1 MKNLNSIASEQVC
14 DLVDGRLTDA
24 DGAQV
29 LQGVLS
35 DPQALQAWHAYHVIG
50 DVLRSPELAPQT
62 DDLAFLAKLE
72 LRLAQEPERPAVGAV
87 VPAQTMSA
95 PSAVAPA
102 VAVVAIERQ
111 PANAAVF
118 RWKMLA
124 GVACVAFVGVLGVN
138 VWTQS
143 SAGKDAQIAARAP
156 EPAAAPLVVA
166 TQSNGG
172 AMIRDPRLDELM
184 AAHRQLGGHSA
195 LQVPA
200 EFLRNAT
207 YEGPSR

>member
-1 MKNLNSIASEQVC
+1 MKNLTSIAGEQVC

-24 DGAQV
+24 DGATA
-29 LQGVLS
+29 LQTVLS

-50 DVLRSPELAPQT
+50 DVLRSPELAPRQ
-62 DDLAFLAKLE
+62 DDFAFLAKLE
-72 LRLAQEPERPAVGAV
+72 LRLAQEPARPQVVELAGPLVAPIV
-87 VPAQTMSA
+87 AVPALAGTGQ
-95 PSAVAPA
+95 
-102 VAVVAIERQ
+102 Q

-118 RWKMLA
+118 RWKVLA
-124 GVACVAFVGVLGVN
+124 GVACAAFVGVLGVN
-138 VWTQS
+138 LWMQPAV
-143 SAGKDAQIAARAP
+143 GKDAQMASHAAD
-156 EPAAAPLVVA
+156 PAAAPLVVA
-166 TQSNGG
+166 TQANGG

-207 YEGPSR
+207 YEGSNR